1 MPPTLVQLHQELP
14 PNPLG
19 CFSPSWAPSCPLQ
32 LQLRNPTWGGRVR
45 PGGLSARHSHHKA
58 PVTLRD
64 SHRPLTTSQTNALSR
79 PADHCVHL
87 WPGEGALQAELHNP
101 SPLHLQEGTVPPNT
115 HPPSTTVK
123 PSTCNWIVWGR
134 RLLSAR
140 LSGPLPPGLGLG
152 GSVDRYGMEQ
162 QRQAGLQALFMQL
175 GPLPWV
181 GGGRGSSGGSWGSD
195 PTSSHLCAWPI

>member
-1 MPPTLVQLHQELP
+1 MPQPILEYFP
-14 PNPLG
+14 PLG
-19 CFSPSWAPSCPLQ
+19 PLPAHLHFCDCFTFPRLPLSVLTHPFSSSSSPH
-32 LQLRNPTWGGRVR
+32 
-45 PGGLSARHSHHKA
+45 PGWLFSSSASLLS
-58 PVTLRD
+58 
-64 SHRPLTTSQTNALSR
+64 LTTSQTNALSR

-134 RLLSAR
+134 RPLSAR

-162 QRQAGLQALFMQL
+162 QRRAGLQALFMQL